1 MLHIHN
7 CLQGSAMGTSNCLY
21 YYIFILSVFFT
32 KEVQSEIGSSQ
43 EDLVKKLTE
52 ALEALKY
59 IGHKGS
65 NDIIASSVPE
75 TNSVEK
81 EPELKNDI
89 FQEFEESSGKFTLLI
104 ESQ

>member
-1 MLHIHN
+1 
-7 CLQGSAMGTSNCLY
+7 MGASNCLY

-59 IGHKGS
+59 IGHKSS
-65 NDIIASSVPE
+65 NDIIASSVVPE

-104 ESQ
+104 VLL

>member
-59 IGHKGS
+59 IGHKSS
-65 NDIIASSVPE
+65 NDIIVPE

-104 ESQ
+104 KSQ